1 MFKLTKKTPLV
12 ETKRLSPGS
21 YVAKIY
27 LQKKSGPGILN
38 SDFYINGIK
47 KDSTNIVCKN
57 SICKEIPFNINA
69 KSNIKIKISSKYA
82 GINLVKK
89 IDFVLTDEV
98 DIVISKSV
106 AMIVNHNLDLYSRYY
121 DFIDKIDGFFN
132 VSLLHIEPNQIEQRI
147 NNPNIKH
154 FKCHHLLNLDN
165 YILNNKYNMLIIDE
179 SKNIDD
185 FFNKIGL
192 NIPLISLSSGNYFSE
207 FLSYNIMCNI
217 GSYKVMLNK
226 KIINISSLPEFI
238 NNISRE
244 TKLKLRRPYPGEN
257 IKRGCL
263 V

>member
-1 MFKLTKKTPLV
+1 MFKLTNKNPLV
-12 ETKRLSPGS
+12 ETKRLNPGS
-21 YVAKIY
+21 YIAKIY

-47 KDSTNIVCKN
+47 KHSANIVCKN

-69 KSNIKIKISSKYA
+69 KSNIKINISSKYS

-98 DIVISKSV
+98 DIIINKSV

-132 VSLLHIEPNQIEQRI
+132 VSLLHIEPNQIEQRV

-154 FKCHHLLNLDN
+154 FKCYKLLNLDN

-185 FFNKIGL
+185 FFDKIGL
-192 NIPLISLSSGNYFSE
+192 NTPLISLSGGSYFSE
-207 FLSYNIMCNI
+207 FLSYNIMCHEN
-217 GSYKVMLNK
+217 SYKASLNNK
-226 KIINISSLPEFI
+226 VIDISNIPNFLKSI
-238 NNISRE
+238 TRK
-244 TKLKLRRPYPGEN
+244 TKLKLRRAYPNET